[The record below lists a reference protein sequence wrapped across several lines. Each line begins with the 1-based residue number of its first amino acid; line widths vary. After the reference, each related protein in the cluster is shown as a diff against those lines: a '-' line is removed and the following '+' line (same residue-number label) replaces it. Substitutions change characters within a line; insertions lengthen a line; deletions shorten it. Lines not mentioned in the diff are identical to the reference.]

1 MRSAIFLVTAMSCM
15 VIAAGFFSRDNW
27 IVGSIIGAVGI
38 YYVGR
43 VFLGDRLALFGAKP
57 AAVDAPS
64 QPAES
69 RPGRPTK
76 DETAEL
82 RAELEAMLVDLRKR
96 MIATR
101 SVFMLLGGGAAILFF
116 FNWQLAVAL
125 LPFAAIFGF
134 LYFRNAKAVAL
145 LENGL

>member
-1 MRSAIFLVTAMSCM
+1 MSAANPPATTTATQTSSKFWNTSIILPQNGTAMVVES
-15 VIAAGFFSRDNW
+15 A
-27 IVGSIIGAVGI
+27 
-38 YYVGR
+38 
-43 VFLGDRLALFGAKP
+43 RLKISP
-57 AAVDAPS
+57 PDAPS

-116 FNWQLAVAL
+116 LNWQLAVAL